1 MRTAA
6 VVDPNK
12 SCQLILLKVS
22 RQLDTF
28 VFMARVLFFLLS
40 LLTATLRSRLSLQLE
55 IAALRHQLSTYRLK
69 GKRPRIAPSDRL
81 LWSVLAKLWPQW
93 RGALFFV
100 KPRTVTLWQQKRFRE
115 YWRTLSQCGRP
126 GRPKIAPE
134 LRTLIRR
141 MWQANPIWGSPRIL
155 AELHKLGIEV
165 AKSTVEK
172 YKPRGDRSP
181 SATWRTFLHL
191 HLKELVAIDFF
202 IVPTATFKV
211 LFVFLVLA
219 HDRRRIIHFNVTEH
233 PTAQWTAQQLVEAFP
248 FDTAPR
254 YLLRDGDGI
263 YGDRV
268 RRRIDSLG
276 IEEVVTAPASPW
288 QNAYVER
295 VIGSLRRELLDHV
308 IILND
313 RHQKRLLSS
322 YLDYYHP
329 WRTHRSLDQ
338 DAPDRRPARSAEL
351 GQVVEFPVVQGLH
364 HYYLPR
370 AA

>member
-1 MRTAA
+1 MVGLLHFLGSFVTSSLRT
-6 VVDPNK
+6 
-12 SCQLILLKVS
+12 
-22 RQLDTF
+22 
-28 VFMARVLFFLLS
+28 
-40 LLTATLRSRLSLQLE
+40 RLSLQLE
-55 IAALRHQLSTYRLK
+55 VAVLRHQLSLYQFERR
-69 GKRPRIAPSDRL
+69 RPRIAPADRL
-81 LWSVLAKLWPQW
+81 LWSIVAKLWSDW
-93 RGALFFV
+93 RRALFFV
-100 KPRTVTLWQQKRFRE
+100 QPRTVTLWQKKRFRD
-115 YWRTLSQCGRP
+115 YWRALSQGGRP

-134 LRTLIRR
+134 LRNLIRR
-141 MWQANPIWGSPRIL
+141 MWQANPTWGSPRIV

-172 YKPRGDRSP
+172 YKPRGERSP
-181 SATWRTFLHL
+181 SATWRAFLDL
-191 HLKELVAIDFF
+191 HLKEFVAIDFF

-219 HDRRRIIHFNVTEH
+219 HDRRRIVHFNVTEH

-248 FDTAPR
+248 FDTAPH

-276 IEEVVTAPASPW
+276 INEVVTAPASPW

-295 VIGSLRRELLDHV
+295 VIGSLRRELLDHA

-313 RHQKRLLSS
+313 RHLKRLLWS
-322 YLDYYHP
+322 YMDYYHP

-338 DAPDRRPARSAEL
+338 DAPSGRRVRAGEPGDVLEC
-351 GQVVEFPVVQGLH
+351 PVVQGLH

>member
-1 MRTAA
+1 M
-6 VVDPNK
+6 
-12 SCQLILLKVS
+12 
-22 RQLDTF
+22 
-28 VFMARVLFFLLS
+28 FMARVFCFLFS
-40 LLTATLRSRLSLQLE
+40 LLTTTLRSRLSLQLE
-55 IAALRHQLSTYRLK
+55 IAALRHQLSAYRLK
-69 GKRPRIAPSDRL
+69 GQRPLIAPPDRL
-81 LWSVLAKLWPQW
+81 LWSLLAKLWPQW

-100 KPRTVTLWQQKRFRE
+100 QPRTVTLWQKRRFRE
-115 YWRTLSQCGRP
+115 YWRALSQAGRP
-126 GRPKIAPE
+126 GRPKIVPE
-134 LRTLIRR
+134 LRNRIRR
-141 MWQANPIWGSPRIL
+141 MWQANPTWSSPRIV

-172 YKPRGDRSP
+172 YKPRREELP
-181 SATWRTFLHL
+181 SATWRTFLDL
-191 HLKELVAIDFF
+191 HMRELVAIDFF

-254 YLLRDGDGI
+254 YLLRDGDGV
-263 YGDRV
+263 YGDKV
-268 RRRIDSLG
+268 RRRIESLG
-276 IEEVVTAPASPW
+276 IGEVVTAPASPW

-313 RHQKRLLSS
+313 RHLKRLLSS

-338 DAPDRRPARSAEL
+338 DAPYGRPVRSAEL
-351 GQVVEFPVVQGLH
+351 VQVVDFPVVEGLH

>member
-1 MRTAA
+1 MG
-6 VVDPNK
+6 VGPEK
-12 SCQLILLKVS
+12 PCQLILLKVS
-22 RQLDTF
+22 QPLGTLI
-28 VFMARVLFFLLS
+28 FMARVLCFLLS
-40 LLTATLRSRLSLQLE
+40 LLSCTLRSRLSLQLE
-55 IAALRHQLSTYRLK
+55 IAALRHQLSVYRLN
-69 GKRPRIAPSDRL
+69 GRRPHIAPPDRL
-81 LWSVLAKLWPQW
+81 LWTVLAKLWSPW
-93 RGALFFV
+93 RRALFFV
-100 KPRTVTLWQQKRFRE
+100 QPRTVTHWQKRRFRD
-115 YWRTLSQCGRP
+115 YWRALSQAGHR

-134 LRTLIRR
+134 LQKLIRR
-141 MWQANPIWGSPRIL
+141 MWQANPTWGSPRIV
-155 AELHKLGIEV
+155 AELHKIGTEV

-172 YKPRGDRSP
+172 YKPCGERLP
-181 SATWRTFLHL
+181 SATWRTFLDL
-191 HLKELVAIDFF
+191 HVKELVAIDFF
-202 IVPTATFKV
+202 IVPTATFRV

-276 IEEVVTAPASPW
+276 IDEVVTAPASPW

-295 VIGSLRRELLDHV
+295 VIGSLRRELLDHA
-308 IILND
+308 IILNE
-313 RHQKRLLSS
+313 RHLKRLLSS

-329 WRTHRSLDQ
+329 WRTHRSLGQ
-338 DAPDRRPARSAEL
+338 DAPNGRRVRSAEL
-351 GQVVEFPVVQGLH
+351 DQVVEFPVVQGLH
-364 HYYLPR
+364 HFYLPR